1 MTNEELDRWLATEV
15 MGWGRNTYYNSDKL
29 TPTWYDKTNWSDWPM
44 PQHSVAPSMPGS
56 DYYECVECGPWQPTR
71 NVSQAV
77 QAAEK
82 ALADCRIS
90 QWFIGRHVGGM
101 PDHGVVKADGS
112 LVENP
117 RDVPESAP
125 ALCRALY
132 RALREDS

>member
-1 MTNEELDRWLATEV
+1 MATIIELESWESVWACEMTNEELDRWLATEV
-15 MGWGRNTYYNSDKL
+15 MGWRESG
-29 TPTWYDKTNWSDWPM
+29 TPGFEVW
-44 PQHSVAPSMPGS
+44 APSGKRFGIFTDS
-56 DYYECVECGPWQPTR
+56 WIPTV
-71 NVSQAV
+71 NLIQAV

-117 RDVPESAP
+117 RDVFESAT

-132 RALREDS
+132 DALRDRP